1 MNNEV
6 RKKYIEGN
14 TTMELA
20 QVLGNDLFE
29 TYLICEIDK
38 VDGELDNPNNDVET
52 YNCLQTRKRT
62 LQNIREAYYDLKK

>member
-1 MNNEV
+1 MKEEV

-20 QVLGNDLFE
+20 EVLGNDLFE

-38 VDGELDNPNNDVET
+38 VDEELDNPNNDVET

>member
-20 QVLGNDLFE
+20 EAAGSDLFE
-29 TYLICEIDK
+29 TYLITKIDK
-38 VDGELDNPNNDVET
+38 MDELIIKDPTNEIAK
-52 YNCLQTRKRT
+52 LAKET
-62 LQNIREAYYDLKK
+62 LQNIREAYYNLKK

>member
-1 MNNEV
+1 MKEEV

-20 QVLGNDLFE
+20 EAAGSDLFE

-38 VDGELDNPNNDVET
+38 VDEELNDSNNDVET

>member
-1 MNNEV
+1 MKEEV